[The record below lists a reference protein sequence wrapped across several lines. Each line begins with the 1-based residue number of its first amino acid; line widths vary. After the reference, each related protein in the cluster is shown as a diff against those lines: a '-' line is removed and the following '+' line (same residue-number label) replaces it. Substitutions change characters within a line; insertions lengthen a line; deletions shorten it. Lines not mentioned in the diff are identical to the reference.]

1 MAGEMAGKDGLK
13 FGELGPRAAHLCVDA
28 QRMFAEETDWHTPWL
43 ARILPN
49 IERLTAAH
57 PERTV
62 FTRFVP
68 IRSAEEGRGA
78 WRRYYDHW
86 PKMTLDALGPE
97 MVDLVP
103 SLIRFTPPAK
113 VVDKLV
119 YSPWMKPDLERML
132 EAEAIDT
139 LVVTG
144 GETDVCVLATI
155 LGAVDRGYRVIVAC
169 DAVCSSADQT
179 YDAMMFLYQSRF
191 GEQIETAPTAEILD
205 AWH

>member
-1 MAGEMAGKDGLK
+1 MAGNQGLK
-13 FGELGPRAAHLCVDA
+13 FGALGAKAVHLCVDA
-28 QRMFAEETDWHTPWL
+28 QRMFSEETDWHTPWL

-49 IERLTAAH
+49 IERLAAAH

-68 IRSAEEGRGA
+68 IRSPKEGRGA
-78 WRRYYDHW
+78 WRRYYEHW
-86 PKMTLDALGPE
+86 PTMTFDALGPE

-103 SLIRFTPPAK
+103 SLKPYVPPAK

-119 YSPWMKPDLERML
+119 YSPWMGPELDRML
-132 EAEAIDT
+132 EPEGIDT

-191 GEQIETAPTAEILD
+191 GEQIETAPTDEILR
-205 AWH
+205 AWTA

>member
-1 MAGEMAGKDGLK
+1 
-13 FGELGPRAAHLCVDA
+13 
-28 QRMFAEETDWHTPWL
+28 
-43 ARILPN
+43 
-49 IERLTAAH
+49 
-57 PERTV
+57 
-62 FTRFVP
+62 
-68 IRSAEEGRGA
+68 
-78 WRRYYDHW
+78 
-86 PKMTLDALGPE
+86 MTLEALGPE

-103 SLIRFTPPAK
+103 SVTRFVPPAK

-119 YSPWMKPDLERML
+119 YSPWLKPELAGLL

-191 GEQIETAPTAEILD
+191 GEQIETASTDEILG
-205 AWH
+205 AWS

>member
-1 MAGEMAGKDGLK
+1 MAGKDGLK
-13 FGELGPRAAHLCVDA
+13 FGELGPRAVHLCVDA
-28 QRMFAEETDWHTPWL
+28 QRMFSEETDWHTPWL

-49 IERLTAAH
+49 IERLTAVR

-68 IRSAEEGRGA
+68 LRSPEEGRGA
-78 WRRYYDHW
+78 WRRYYEHW

-97 MVDLVP
+97 MVELMP
-103 SLIRFTPPAK
+103 SLTRFVPPAK

-119 YSPWMKPDLERML
+119 YSPWMRPDLERML

-179 YDAMMFLYQSRF
+179 YDAMMVLYQSRF

-205 AWH
+205 AWR